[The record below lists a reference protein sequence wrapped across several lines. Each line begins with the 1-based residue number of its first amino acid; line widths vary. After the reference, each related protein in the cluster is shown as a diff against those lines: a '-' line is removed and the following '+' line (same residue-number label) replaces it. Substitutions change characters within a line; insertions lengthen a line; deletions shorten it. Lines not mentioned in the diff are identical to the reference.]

1 MAAKEA
7 LARLRSVKG
16 LLFDLDGT
24 LVDLPIDYDRLRSRL
39 RAHFIDAGIADP
51 PQFKPMLTTI
61 DRLTDELR
69 HMGHAEN
76 DVLRAFETAQR
87 IVDEEENAGC
97 QGATALPGAKDLLG
111 WLRTKRIPWSVVSRN
126 KVFGITLAMGATGL
140 PYRQAV
146 VIVGREMVKAPKPS
160 ALHAMPA
167 LKAMGLEGWAVAMVG
182 DSWHDIEL
190 GHNIG
195 AVSVRVWERELAK
208 PVIPDLHFKTLAKL
222 SDALRDNL

>member
-39 RAHFIDAGIADP
+39 RAHFIDAGISDP
-51 PQFKPMLTTI
+51 PQFKPMLLTI
-61 DRLTDELR
+61 DRLSDELR
-69 HMGHAEN
+69 HMGHDEN
-76 DVLRAFETAQR
+76 DVLQAFDTGQR

-97 QGATALPGAKDLLG
+97 QGATVLPGAKELLG
-111 WLRTKRIPWSVVSRN
+111 WLRTRQIPWSVVSRN

-140 PYRQAV
+140 PHREAV
-146 VIVGREMVKAPKPS
+146 AVVGREMVKAPKPS

-167 LKAMGLEGWAVAMVG
+167 LKAMGLDGRSVAMVG

-190 GHNIG
+190 GRNIG
-195 AVSVRVWERELAK
+195 AVSVRVWERELTR
-208 PVIPDLHFKTLAKL
+208 PLTPDLHFKTLAKL
-222 SDALRDNL
+222 MDALQDDP